1 MNDVRPHPALLP
13 RGEGTATF
21 VCQNSSDLAFAD
33 RRKINFP
40 RPTGESWGGWIR
52 RVWLL
57 FSLWFSITASAQH
70 TQLKRDEQI
79 VFYPSVAQRVAG
91 DTNFWRAEIRG
102 CVFEVEQ
109 RTVLLAALRAA
120 LDLKDVTMT
129 AAEAKVF
136 NERARLFLVDHKPG
150 KKVFIRCGTNEF
162 LVGKSGVDGRFAGSV
177 RLRDMDWGRRPPSG
191 REDDRAA
198 VPAGS
203 ETGAPFTAVLSAGDQ
218 RIFSGEVFFL
228 EDQGLSVISDIDDTI
243 KVTEVRNRPATLRN
257 TFLREFQPVPG
268 LAELYQSWAHSNR
281 AAFHYVSA
289 SPWQLYEPLSTF
301 IQMHG
306 FPSGTF
312 ALKQFRWK
320 DGSFFSLFAGPEQYK
335 RRVIEPLLQKFPSRQ
350 FILIGDSGERDPEI
364 YATLARKYPRRIA
377 RIYLRDVTG
386 EAADADRYVQAFLGV
401 PRGRWQIFREPGE
414 LTIASE

>member
-1 MNDVRPHPALLP
+1 M
-13 RGEGTATF
+13 
-21 VCQNSSDLAFAD
+21 AFAD
-33 RRKINFP
+33 RRKLNSP
-40 RPTGESWGGWIR
+40 RPTGESWGETIR
-52 RVWLL
+52 WVWLL
-57 FSLWFSITASAQH
+57 FSLLFSIPASAQH

-109 RTVLLAALRAA
+109 RTVLLATLRAA

-136 NERARLFLVDHKPG
+136 NERARLFLVDHKRG
-150 KKVFIRCGTNEF
+150 KQVFIRCGTNEF
-162 LVGKSGVDGRFAGSV
+162 LVGKTGVDGRFAGTV
-177 RLRDMDWGRRPPSG
+177 RLREKDWGRRPPSG
-191 REDDRAA
+191 RAEDRGAA
-198 VPAGS
+198 PAGS
-203 ETGAPFTAVLSAGDQ
+203 ETSAPFTAVLAADDQ
-218 RIFSGEVFFL
+218 RIFSGEVCFL

-243 KVTEVRNRPATLRN
+243 KVTEVRNRHATLRN

-268 LAELYQSWAHSNR
+268 MAELYQSWAHSNR

-301 IQMHG
+301 IQTHG

-312 ALKQFRWK
+312 ALKPFRWK
-320 DGSFFSLFAGPEQYK
+320 EGSFFSLFAGPEQYK
-335 RRVIEPLLQKFPSRQ
+335 RRVIEPLLQKFPGRQ

-364 YATLARKYPRRIA
+364 YAALARKYPRQIA
-377 RIYLRDVTG
+377 RIYIRDVTG
-386 EAADADRYVQAFLGV
+386 ESADVERYVRAFHDLS
-401 PRGRWQIFREPGE
+401 RGRWQIFREPGE